1 MAPHLP
7 VEDPYDGGSLVDRS
21 LSYVRASP
29 ALRIAL
35 WVTAI
40 DHVAAI
46 LLVLLGRIHH
56 AEAAG
61 VFALFSVL
69 AWFFAVCMPVMN
81 RTLRV
86 KIGAPETGY
95 WSEVVEMFGRVV
107 LCFQTVLYTGIMAY
121 AAAGGLN

>member
-40 DHVAAI
+40 DHVAALA
-46 LLVLLGRIHH
+46 LLVLGRIQRP
-56 AEAAG
+56 ATAG

-81 RTLRV
+81 RTLRGRL
-86 KIGAPETGY
+86 GAPEAGY
-95 WSEVVEMFGRVV
+95 WSEVVEMFGCVV
-107 LCFQTVLYTGIMAY
+107 LCVQTALYTGVVAY
-121 AAAGGLN
+121 AGAVGF

>member
-7 VEDPYDGGSLVDRS
+7 VEDPYDGGSLMDRS
-21 LSYVRASP
+21 LSYVRSSK

-40 DHVAAI
+40 DHAAV
-46 LLVLLGRIHH
+46 LALVIAGRIERP
-56 AEAAG
+56 EAAG

-81 RTLRV
+81 RTLRARF
-86 KIGAPETGY
+86 GEPETGY
-95 WSEVVEMFGRVV
+95 WSELVEMFGCVV
-107 LCFQTVLYTGIMAY
+107 LCVQTAFYTGIVAW
-121 AAAGGLN
+121 AAAGGF

>member
-7 VEDPYDGGSLVDRS
+7 VEDPYDDHGSLADRS
-21 LSYVRASP
+21 WSYVRASP

-35 WVTAI
+35 WVTAA
-40 DHVAAI
+40 DHIAAVV
-46 LLVLLGRIHH
+46 LVLVGRIQR

-81 RTLRV
+81 RTLRTRL
-86 KIGAPETGY
+86 GAHETGY
-95 WSEVVEMFGRVV
+95 WGEVVEMFERFV
-107 LCFQTVLYTGIMAY
+107 LCVVTALYTGVIAF
-121 AAAGGLN
+121 AIARGF

>member
-7 VEDPYDGGSLVDRS
+7 VEDPYDGGSLMDRS
-21 LSYVRASP
+21 LSYVRSSK

-35 WVTAI
+35 YMTAI
-40 DHVAAI
+40 DHVGALA
-46 LLVLLGRIHH
+46 LLAVGRIQRP
-56 AEAAG
+56 ETAG

-86 KIGAPETGY
+86 RFGAPETGY
-95 WSEVVEMFGRVV
+95 WSEVVEMFGCVV
-107 LCFQTVLYTGIMAY
+107 LCVQTVLYTGVVAY
-121 AAAGGLN
+121 AASVGF